1 VFLQFSISDAYARR
15 DTRAQLDRAL
25 RRSFRVWWEG
35 VGCGFPLLAPV
46 LIAVAY
52 EKLAQNQETDWDFA
66 QDVLVTH
73 GPPGVLN
80 TVTGVCGLAAMLW
93 LYGVAWHQP
102 MAESIA
108 WARTTIADAMP
119 SATSLTTG
127 FAGGGGRISG
137 LPAPSAQLAQPSPPQ
152 QAAVATPSP
161 APSSP
166 IRASAPITTLPAPT
180 AVAPVTARPSDNA
193 PIDTDLAAMFA
204 DRKAK
209 IAVVSA
215 EGPRMLRAGN
225 WRRAA
230 ELCKAW
236 TELEL
241 ANAESYRCLGT
252 ALQAQGYHQDAI
264 NAFRKAKQYDPNDRT
279 LDAAIDRSQKGIV
292 AEFLNR
298 YRR

>member
-1 VFLQFSISDAYARR
+1 MRGA
-15 DTRAQLDRAL
+15 TRARSSIARL

-108 WARTTIADAMP
+108 WARTTIAEAIP
-119 SATSLTTG
+119 SASTLTGG
-127 FAGGGGRISG
+127 FAGGAGRISG
-137 LPAPSAQLAQPSPPQ
+137 TSAA
-152 QAAVATPSP
+152 AAVRRHAR
-161 APSSP
+161 APRCGAHHHAAVSGDTDCR
-166 IRASAPITTLPAPT
+166 RARRMI
-180 AVAPVTARPSDNA
+180 A
-193 PIDTDLAAMFA
+193 PIDPTSPSCSPSA
-204 DRKAK
+204 RSKV
-209 IAVVSA
+209 AVVSA

-241 ANAESYRCLGT
+241 GNAESYRCLGQ

-264 NAFRKAKQYDPNDRT
+264 AAFRKAKQYDPADRT

-292 AEFLNR
+292 ADFLNR